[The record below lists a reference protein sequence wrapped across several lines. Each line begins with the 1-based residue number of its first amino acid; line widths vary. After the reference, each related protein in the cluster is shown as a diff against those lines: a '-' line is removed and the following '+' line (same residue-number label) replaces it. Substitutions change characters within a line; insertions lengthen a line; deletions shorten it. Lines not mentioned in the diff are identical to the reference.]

1 MLRVLFH
8 YIVIVKKF
16 SKSFI
21 SDPITINNYSY
32 LLLLCKAKGIH
43 ALIL

>member
-1 MLRVLFH
+1 MLRVLFR
-8 YIVIVKKF
+8 YIAMVKKF
-16 SKSFI
+16 SKSFS

-32 LLLLCKAKGIH
+32 LLLLYKAKGIH